1 LQDVGLQPEDMRH
14 PSAIGILTCLWIALV
29 VFLSF
34 LPVAYKEELHTRGR
48 FHFLGH
54 GLVFFVT
61 GFLLMNITS
70 SLRNRLFLLI
80 FALVFGFSIELAQH
94 LAFQIGFEQSDVL
107 TDSVGIL
114 CGVLIA
120 VAMERLV
127 LQRQLN

>member
-1 LQDVGLQPEDMRH
+1 MKY
-14 PSAIGILTCLWIALV
+14 PSAIGILTCVWIALV

-34 LPVAYKEELHTRGR
+34 LPVPYKEELHTHGR

-61 GFLLMNITS
+61 GFLLMNVTS
-70 SLRNRLFLLI
+70 SLRNRLLLLI

-94 LAFQIGFEQSDVL
+94 LAFQIGFERRDVL

-114 CGVLIA
+114 CGILIA